1 MPSVKWYQPNAE
13 PRRARP
19 CITLYPDSD
28 PATRWYPRPDLLASG
43 ADKREFVV
51 ESGND
56 GSARIRF
63 GDDDL
68 GKRPDSGVSFSA
80 DYRVG
85 NGAGGNVGLESIAHI
100 VSSDGRL
107 TGVSNPLPASG
118 GVESETAEQ
127 IKRDVPEAF
136 RQQERAVTPEDYA
149 DVSGHHRDVQQAAAT
164 FRWTGS
170 WHTVFITADRKGGR
184 NVDPTFEQE
193 ILDHVER
200 YRMAG
205 YDLEVDGP
213 RYVPLELAMTVCV
226 QPEYFRSDVRA
237 ALMRVLSNGTLDDGR
252 PALFHPDNF
261 TFGQPVYL
269 SQIYAAAQAVQGV
282 SSVVID
288 RFRRLRSTDDYEAS
302 DTGVLELDRLEIARL
317 DNDPNFPE
325 RGVLKLT
332 LGGGK

>member
-1 MPSVKWYQPNAE
+1 
-13 PRRARP
+13 
-19 CITLYPDSD
+19 
-28 PATRWYPRPDLLASG
+28 
-43 ADKREFVV
+43 
-51 ESGND
+51 
-56 GSARIRF
+56 
-63 GDDDL
+63 
-68 GKRPDSGVSFSA
+68 
-80 DYRVG
+80 
-85 NGAGGNVGLESIAHI
+85 
-100 VSSDGRL
+100 
-107 TGVSNPLPASG
+107 
-118 GVESETAEQ
+118 
-127 IKRDVPEAF
+127 
-136 RQQERAVTPEDYA
+136 
-149 DVSGHHRDVQQAAAT
+149 
-164 FRWTGS
+164 
-170 WHTVFITADRKGGR
+170 
-184 NVDPTFEQE
+184 
-193 ILDHVER
+193 
-200 YRMAG
+200 MAG